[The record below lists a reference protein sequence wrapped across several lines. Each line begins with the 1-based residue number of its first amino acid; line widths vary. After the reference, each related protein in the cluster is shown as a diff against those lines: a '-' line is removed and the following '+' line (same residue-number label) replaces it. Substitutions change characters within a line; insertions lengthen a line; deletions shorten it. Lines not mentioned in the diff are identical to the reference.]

1 MTFCPKCGNERTNTL
16 RYCAKCGFDFWKAA
30 AGEPVSP
37 SSSAPPGAP
46 SATSSP
52 GPPDSGGRSLGFW
65 LGVAIAVVVVG
76 FFGYSYLADKTDQ
89 IYSNVAGDLAGR
101 TPSPT
106 RRATDTSVPT
116 PDTTPQAAFEPIHLE
131 GSGSAVPRFTIP
143 ESAPGLAQI
152 AASGSGNFV
161 VWSVSADGAQNDL
174 LVNVIGTYSGTILF
188 DESDGIHSTAFQVE
202 ADGPW
207 TIDVQPISA
216 AFDWDGSQP
225 LVGRGDDVAT
235 LEPRS
240 SGLKTVAITHNG
252 SSNFVVYAYSS
263 SAGASLLVNEISTY
277 SGEVVLP
284 DGTFFL
290 EINAD
295 GNWSVGAPS

>member
-1 MTFCPKCGNERTNTL
+1 M
-16 RYCAKCGFDFWKAA
+16 
-30 AGEPVSP
+30 
-37 SSSAPPGAP
+37 
-46 SATSSP
+46 
-52 GPPDSGGRSLGFW
+52 
-65 LGVAIAVVVVG
+65 VVVVVY
-76 FFGYSYLADKTDQ
+76 FGYSYLSDKTDQ
-89 IYSNVAGDLAGR
+89 IYSNVASDLAGR

-106 RRATDTSVPT
+106 RRATDTPVPT
-116 PDTTPQAAFEPIHLE
+116 PDSTPQAAFEPIHLE

-174 LVNVIGTYSGTILF
+174 LVNVIGTYAGTILF
-188 DESDGIHSTAFQVE
+188 DETDGIHSTAFQVE

-207 TIDVQPISA
+207 TIDIRPIASA
-216 AFDWDGSQP
+216 FKWDGSQA
-225 LVGRGDDVAT
+225 LAGRGDDVAT

-240 SGLKTVAITHNG
+240 SGLQTVTINHSG

-263 SAGASLLVNEISTY
+263 GAGASLLVNEIGQY

-284 DGTFFL
+284 DGTFFI

-295 GNWSVGAPS
+295 GNWSVSPPA